1 MRVCLKTK
9 ALLVGLLI
17 VLGLV
22 VFNVPKNF
30 SSLLP
35 VFQLTEKPTIISK
48 GSYGNTITIDLT
60 FGKNDI
66 EKFVNDL
73 QAPYPH
79 FFISIEWIER
89 SEEIIE
95 VMKEKNIPISLLG
108 KSGLTYIENPTLFEQ
123 EVKQFEDAIGEKPL
137 WFRTIDYEF
146 PIELQTKAWE
156 QEVNLLSSS
165 KYWSNTVPS
174 LEKGDILSIPL
185 HQEERVDIQQLAK
198 LVQSTETITIEQNI
212 FGLKVKTKTYP
223 E

>member
-1 MRVCLKTK
+1 MCPLKK
-9 ALLVGLLI
+9 LAVLVGLVI

-22 VFNVPKNF
+22 LFNVPKQMP
-30 SSLLP
+30 SLLP
-35 VFQLTEKPTIISK
+35 VFQLTEKPTVISK

-60 FGKNDI
+60 FGKEDI
-66 EKFVNDL
+66 EKFVTEL

-108 KSGLTYIENPTLFEQ
+108 KDGATYIENSTLFEK
-123 EVKQFEDAIGEKPL
+123 EVERFEQAMGERPL
-137 WFRTIDYEF
+137 WFRTTDYEF
-146 PIELQTKAWE
+146 PIELQKMAWG

-165 KYWSNTVPS
+165 KYWSNKVPS
-174 LEKGDILSIPL
+174 FEKGDILSIPL

-198 LVQSTETITIEQNI
+198 FVQSTEKITIEQNI
-212 FGLKVKTKTYP
+212 FGLKVKTKTFP

>member
-66 EKFVNDL
+66 EKFANDL

-79 FFISIEWIER
+79 FFISIEWIQR

-146 PIELQTKAWE
+146 PIELQKKAWE

-198 LVQSTETITIEQNI
+198 FVQSTETITIEQNI

>member
-1 MRVCLKTK
+1 MCVSLKTK

-17 VLGLV
+17 VLGLFL
-22 VFNVPKNF
+22 FNVPKNF

-35 VFQLTEKPTIISK
+35 VFQLTEKPTVISK

-60 FGKNDI
+60 FGKDDI
-66 EKFVNDL
+66 KKLVNDL

-89 SEEIIE
+89 SEDIIDI
-95 VMKEKNIPISLLG
+95 MKEKNVPIGLLG
-108 KSGLTYIENPTLFEQ
+108 KNGAIYIENPTLFEK
-123 EVKQFEDAIGEKPL
+123 EVERFEQAIGEKPL
-137 WFRTIDYEF
+137 WFRTMDYEF
-146 PIELQTKAWE
+146 PIELQKKAWE

-165 KYWSNTVPS
+165 KYWTDKVPG
-174 LEKGDILSIPL
+174 LEKGDILTIPL
-185 HQEERVDIQQLAK
+185 HQEERLDIQQLTK
-198 LVQSTETITIEQNI
+198 FVQSKEIISIEQNI

>member
-1 MRVCLKTK
+1 VCPLKK
-9 ALLVGLLI
+9 VALLVGLVI
-17 VLGLV
+17 VFGLV
-22 VFNVPKNF
+22 VFNVPKNI

-35 VFQLTEKPTIISK
+35 VFKLTEKPTVISK

-60 FGKNDI
+60 FGKEDV
-66 EKFVNDL
+66 EKFVTEL

-108 KSGLTYIENPTLFEQ
+108 KDGATYIENSPLFEK
-123 EVKQFEDAIGEKPL
+123 EIKRFEQAMGERPL

-146 PIELQTKAWE
+146 PIELQKMAWG

-165 KYWSNTVPS
+165 KYWSNNVPS
-174 LEKGDILSIPL
+174 FEKGDILSIPL
-185 HQEERVDIQQLAK
+185 HQEERVDIQQLTK
-198 LVQSTETITIEQNI
+198 LVQSTEKITIEQNI
-212 FGLKVKTKTYP
+212 FGLKVKTKTFP

>member
-1 MRVCLKTK
+1 MKTK

-17 VLGLV
+17 VLGLFL
-22 VFNVPKNF
+22 FNVPKNF

-35 VFQLTEKPTIISK
+35 VFQLTEKPTVISK
-48 GSYGNTITIDLT
+48 GSYGNTVTIDLT
-60 FGKNDI
+60 FGKSDI
-66 EKFVNDL
+66 EKLVNDL

-95 VMKEKNIPISLLG
+95 LMKEKNVPISLLG
-108 KSGLTYIENPTLFEQ
+108 KSGITYIENPTLFEK
-123 EVKQFEDAIGEKPL
+123 EVERFEKAIGERPL

-146 PIELQTKAWE
+146 PIELQKQAWE
-156 QEVNLLSSS
+156 QEVNLLSSN
-165 KYWSNTVPS
+165 KYWSDKAPK
-174 LEKGDILSIPL
+174 LEKGDILTIPL
-185 HQEERVDIQQLAK
+185 HQEERVDMQQLTK
-198 LVQSTETITIEQNI
+198 VIQTKKIITIEQNI

>member
-1 MRVCLKTK
+1 MCVSLKTK

-17 VLGLV
+17 VSGL
-22 VFNVPKNF
+22 FLFSVPKNF

-35 VFQLTEKPTIISK
+35 VFQLTEKPTVISK

-60 FGKNDI
+60 FGKSDI
-66 EKFVNDL
+66 EKLVNDL

-89 SEEIIE
+89 SEHIIE
-95 VMKEKNIPISLLG
+95 LMKEKNVPISLLG
-108 KSGLTYIENPTLFEQ
+108 QNGLTYIENPRLFEK
-123 EVKQFEDAIGEKPL
+123 EVERFEKAIGERPL

-146 PIELQTKAWE
+146 PIELQKMAWE

-165 KYWSNTVPS
+165 KYWSNKAPK
-174 LEKGDILSIPL
+174 LEKGDILTLPL
-185 HQEERVDIQQLAK
+185 HQEERIDMQQLTK
-198 LVQSTETITIEQNI
+198 ILQNKELITIEQNI